1 MAGSLVLKL
10 LVLLALGGSRLATAN
25 RDLHPPLVA
34 RNPPVP
40 NLPMPQSVSKTPGSI
55 INTCTKP
62 GVVALAYD
70 DGPGIYTDQLL
81 DILRQNSI
89 QVTFFVNGNNE
100 DGPITEGTLPKT
112 LKNTLLQ
119 GHQIGSHTWSH
130 ADLNS
135 LTREERWEEMESL
148 QEALANVTGFAPTY
162 MRPPYFSCTDDCV
175 QDMTDFGFRVVT
187 ADLDTKDFLG
197 DYEAARNTYS
207 NALGSAD
214 PKTSSFIVL
223 VHDIHESTVNPFTQY
238 MIDVAVRYGYKFM
251 TVGECLGDPEINWY
265 HHSVKTEK
273 ISGNSTINGT
283 RGSTLNV
290 AHHPWGWHQQPDCSG
305 ASAFS
310 PVHGFWIWCIAYST
324 LWALGGV

>member
-1 MAGSLVLKL
+1 
-10 LVLLALGGSRLATAN
+10 
-25 RDLHPPLVA
+25 
-34 RNPPVP
+34 
-40 NLPMPQSVSKTPGSI
+40 
-55 INTCTKP
+55 
-62 GVVALAYD
+62 
-70 DGPGIYTDQLL
+70 
-81 DILRQNSI
+81 
-89 QVTFFVNGNNE
+89 
-100 DGPITEGTLPKT
+100 
-112 LKNTLLQ
+112 
-119 GHQIGSHTWSH
+119 
-130 ADLNS
+130 
-135 LTREERWEEMESL
+135 
-148 QEALANVTGFAPTY
+148 
-162 MRPPYFSCTDDCV
+162 
-175 QDMTDFGFRVVT
+175 
-187 ADLDTKDFLG
+187 LG

-305 ASAFS
+305 ASAIS
-310 PVHGFWIWCIAYST
+310 PVYGFWIWCIAYSM

>member
-25 RDLHPPLVA
+25 RDLHPPLAA

-175 QDMTDFGFRVVT
+175 QDMTDFGFRVVRL
-187 ADLDTKDFLG
+187 A
-197 DYEAARNTYS
+197 
-207 NALGSAD
+207 
-214 PKTSSFIVL
+214 
-223 VHDIHESTVNPFTQY
+223 
-238 MIDVAVRYGYKFM
+238 
-251 TVGECLGDPEINWY
+251 
-265 HHSVKTEK
+265 
-273 ISGNSTINGT
+273 
-283 RGSTLNV
+283 
-290 AHHPWGWHQQPDCSG
+290 
-305 ASAFS
+305 
-310 PVHGFWIWCIAYST
+310 
-324 LWALGGV
+324 